1 MPEWT
6 ELSKIALQ
14 GLTLVVAG
22 IGLVFAIC
30 QLRLLTTTYNDFHE
44 WNRRKAAQDAIEKY
58 TDIQEYYPLLN
69 AKSRI
74 MEFFDPVSL
83 DLIRKECEVDS
94 SLRPTLH
101 RVLNYFEALAV
112 GCGQGVYD
120 EQVVGNAF
128 KAVFIRTLKQFE
140 AYIGHRRSAGAIG
153 AWSQFEQLAKKW
165 RSEEEEKVERRPQT
179 GRDA

>member
-69 AKSRI
+69 AKFRI
-74 MEFFDPVSL
+74 MEQLSCDKSKGAFLLSGQP
-83 DLIRKECEVDS
+83 C
-94 SLRPTLH
+94 
-101 RVLNYFEALAV
+101 
-112 GCGQGVYD
+112 CGNPMTRQG
-120 EQVVGNAF
+120 
-128 KAVFIRTLKQFE
+128 
-140 AYIGHRRSAGAIG
+140 
-153 AWSQFEQLAKKW
+153 
-165 RSEEEEKVERRPQT
+165 
-179 GRDA
+179 